1 MFRHVDG
8 RTFDMDQPTGKGTLV
23 PFGNSQGDGIMS
35 TVRALVVVPLMVLVA
50 GCAGYYKV
58 TEPGSG
64 KEFYTQDVSRR
75 GMGGSVEFK
84 DAKTG
89 ATTTLQNSQVLEIDK
104 KTYEA
109 GLKAAKA
116 PVPAPAAAPAP
127 AATPASTPPQ
137 Q

>member
-1 MFRHVDG
+1 MFMIRI
-8 RTFDMDQPTGKGTLV
+8 L
-23 PFGNSQGDGIMS
+23 
-35 TVRALVVVPLMVLVA
+35 AVVPLMLLA
-50 GCAGYYKV
+50 GGCASYYKV

-75 GMGGSVEFK
+75 VTNGSVEFK

-116 PVPAPAAAPAP
+116 PDPAAASAAAPAP
-127 AATPASTPPQ
+127 APAPAPGATPASTPPQ
-137 Q
+137 K